1 MARFGQGLIQGL
13 INPGYELNTTGMM
26 AGGLAGSIAERR
38 KQELQKQQQQAA
50 LMSAYSMGQSPGGS
64 DPASAMAALSQAV
77 PGIEAKD
84 LVAMQQAGI
93 QTSESSASA
102 AQKKTAAQKR
112 QQGIETLTQ
121 IANRSDTNNPNV
133 QKAMRQVALNYGLNK
148 EDLAMVL
155 PSASDKVTR
164 GTGTIDINGKPTLVN
179 FVYDEEGRVISREVL
194 GPKSEKAGVNVTNI
208 IGPRE
213 SEKFF
218 EKLQEG
224 DASQVE
230 NGRTAQQTL
239 PAIKQARELITD
251 TPEVFGAGAS
261 VLNDMRRGYLT
272 LFNVMGVSNNDPV
285 YSKLSNQT
293 SAADLS
299 KTLTQEFVRPRME
312 ATKGAIS
319 DKEFATFIESV
330 PNLLQTPEG
339 YGRVLDYMENALNAQ
354 IVYAEN
360 LELAYEDQEGKTPS
374 EFKRSW
380 NKFSSELPLGAF
392 DRGELEQLWQ
402 TYSKNGNLSGV
413 RFTVNSPNSNEIT
426 VVSFEDVK
434 EAANRKKVSINA
446 FIENAKNQGTLGL
459 LF

>member
-1 MARFGQGLIQGL
+1 MTA
-13 INPGYELNTTGMM
+13 PEE
-26 AGGLAGSIAERR
+26 LAGTAQRAAVQGNVPIAE
-38 KQELQKQQQQAA
+38 
-50 LMSAYSMGQSPGGS
+50 
-64 DPASAMAALSQAV
+64 V
-77 PGIEAKD
+77 
-84 LVAMQQAGI
+84 
-93 QTSESSASA
+93 
-102 AQKKTAAQKR
+102 TAAAKERRAGQAQQPDKKR

-121 IANRSDTNNPNV
+121 IANRSDTSNPNV
-133 QKAMRQVALNYGLNK
+133 QKAMRQVALNYGLSK

-155 PSASDKVTR
+155 PSSGKTTR

-179 FVYDEEGRVISREVL
+179 FVYDEEGRVINREVL
-194 GPKSEKAGVNVTNI
+194 GPKSETLAAQQSI
-208 IGPRE
+208 LGPRE
-213 SEKFF
+213 SETFF
-218 EKLQEG
+218 TKLQEG

-239 PAIKQARELITD
+239 PAITQARELITD
-251 TPEVFGAGAS
+251 TPEVFGAGATA
-261 VLNDMRRGYLT
+261 LNDMRRGYLT

-285 YSKLSNQT
+285 YSKLANQT

-402 TYSKNGNLSGV
+402 TYGKNGNLSGV

-434 EAANRKKVSINA
+434 EAANRKRVSINA